1 MRFPPTT
8 LTPAERELRADVR
21 AFLAAELPRRG
32 APGVGIGGGHDRA
45 FSRRLA
51 EKGWVGLSIPK
62 EYGGAGRT
70 AVERFVVVEELL
82 AARAPV
88 SAHWVADRQT
98 APTILRFGTEEQKT
112 TFLPAIARGECAFAI
127 GMSEPDA
134 GSDLAAVRTA
144 AERDTAGWRITGTKV
159 WTSNAHQSD
168 YFCVLC
174 RTSPRGEDRHVGL
187 SQLIVDLHSPG
198 ITINPIVTL
207 DGGHH
212 FNEVVLDGVFV
223 PDERVLGEIGDGWK
237 QVTSELAYER
247 SGPDRWL
254 STLGV
259 FTAFVDAAR
268 DSGSD
273 AIRAAVGHLTARYR
287 TLRNLSLSVARLID
301 AGGAP
306 AAEAALVKDLGTTF
320 EKEVAETARSL
331 TGPVP
336 DPDAADP
343 LTREL
348 AHAVL
353 MLPSLTI
360 RGGTTEILRTV
371 AARELTK

>member
-8 LTPAERELRADVR
+8 LTPGELALRADVR
-21 AFLAAELPRRG
+21 AFLAAELPRRE
-32 APGVGIGGGHDRA
+32 ASGVSIGGGHDPA
-45 FSRRLA
+45 FSRALA
-51 EKGWVGLSIPK
+51 ERGWVGLSIPAA
-62 EYGGAGRT
+62 YGGAGRT

-98 APTILRFGTEEQKT
+98 APTILRFGTEEQKQR
-112 TFLPAIARGECAFAI
+112 FLPAIARGECSFAI

-134 GSDLAAVRTA
+134 GSDLAAVRSA
-144 AERDTAGWRITGTKV
+144 AVRDTAGWRLSGTKV

-174 RTSPRGEDRHVGL
+174 RTSPRGEDRHQGL
-187 SQLIVDLHSPG
+187 SQLIVDLRGPG
-198 ITINPIVTL
+198 VTVNPIVTL

-212 FNEVVLDGVFV
+212 FNEVVLDEVFV
-223 PDERVLGEIGDGWK
+223 PDELVLGAVGDGWR

-268 DSGSD
+268 GTTSD
-273 AIRAAVGHLTARYR
+273 ATRAAVGHLTARYR

-320 EKEVAETARSL
+320 EKEVAETARAL
-331 TGPVP
+331 AGPYP
-336 DPDAADP
+336 DPDATDP
-343 LTREL
+343 LNRAL
-348 AHAVL
+348 ARAIL
-353 MLPSLTI
+353 SLPSLTI

>member
-1 MRFPPTT
+1 MRFPPTS
-8 LTPAERELRADVR
+8 LSDAELALRADVR
-21 AFLAAELPRRG
+21 AFLDAELPRR
-32 APGVGIGGGHDRA
+32 AEPGVGIGGGHDRA
-45 FSRRLA
+45 FSQALA
-51 EKGWVGLSIPK
+51 ERGWVGLSIPA

-98 APTILRFGTEEQKT
+98 APTILRFGTEDQKRR
-112 TFLPAIARGECAFAI
+112 FLPAIARGECSFAI

-144 AERDTAGWRITGTKV
+144 AERDTGGWRVTGTKV

-174 RTSPRGEDRHVGL
+174 RTTPRGDDRHTGL
-187 SQLIVDLHSPG
+187 SQLIVDLRGPG
-198 ITINPIVTL
+198 VTINPIVTL

-212 FNEVVLDGVFV
+212 FNEVVLDGVYV
-223 PDERVLGEIGDGWK
+223 PDDLVLGQVGDGWR

-268 DSGSD
+268 GSD
-273 AIRAAVGHLTARYR
+273 SDAVRAAVGHLTARYR

-301 AGGAP
+301 GGGAP

-320 EKEVAETARSL
+320 EKEVAETARAL

-343 LTREL
+343 LTRTL
-348 AHAVL
+348 ARAIL
-353 MLPSLTI
+353 SLPSLTI